1 MSRQRLVTVLGLTGA
16 GLGLVAG
23 VVQTFLGSAI
33 PEWTGDKLAYAALGI
48 VTIGLFA
55 LALLATL
62 RQRDQR
68 LSLLARAACAVGMV
82 GPGLLCLTTVGR
94 LAYPPA
100 VLLTAAGV
108 LAVERWRETFSA
120 IAASWGRVLVSLLGG
135 CAMLAVAAGPGLITL
150 VGGLAGLVLVVV
162 PWRHRHSRAPARRL
176 P

>member
-1 MSRQRLVTVLGLTGA
+1 MSRRRLVVVLGLSGA
-16 GLGLVAG
+16 GLGVAAG
-23 VVQTFLGSAI
+23 VAQAFLGYAI
-33 PEWTGDKLAYAALGI
+33 PEWTGDKLAYTALGLLT
-48 VTIGLFA
+48 VGLFA

-68 LSLLARAACAVGMV
+68 LSLLARAACAVGMA

-94 LAYPPA
+94 LAYLPA

-108 LAVERWRETFSA
+108 LAVERWRETFSVV
-120 IAASWGRVLVSLLGG
+120 AASWGRVLVSLLGG

-150 VGGLAGLVLVVV
+150 VGGLAGLVLVVA
-162 PWRHRHSRAPARRL
+162 PWWHHHPKALARRL